1 MKLPDA
7 KPVKENAVITSPG
20 ELLNE
25 IRNVLSGASGLFIKV
40 FGKKGSSRYYIT
52 ILFDR
57 SKVLAAEGQEV
68 GSGSVITGSQA
79 VDLFRELLKSP
90 LVVDLYALDEIGV
103 KVSIADNLDA
113 YGQTPKVSIEELFST
128 PVQKPVEKPVPK
140 PAPKP
145 QEKPAPVRPPVKTV
159 ERRTEKKAPEK
170 AGGEVEVVIEIPGG
184 EALDGALK
192 EYAKHLVSEAKRI
205 RTLQLSRIVFSGELT
220 EGVVYLNVHIYG
232 HSEGQMR
239 GVAEKR
245 MLHAISKY
253 APIILR
259 EADIK
264 PILRDVKVIL
274 NGKEVAPK
282 EIVDREKKKTGKVD
296 REGRITLSVFEDV
309 WPYFSSMVRTAV
321 GEISDAGIRVTGATF
336 DIRGRREF
344 EINAKLAVEAS
355 IPRED
360 VEKVVR
366 DVITRHAKELGK
378 TIDRYITV
386 HNIEVEVVEAVRPVA
401 SPIATSAKAQ
411 QVLAKKKELEKE
423 VEKLLQQAGIEELS
437 FLTEEKKKESE
448 QALLRSRIEPA
459 IELLKSRLHTE
470 LKLIPRVTFKWLKL
484 NWESKGSTVYLDL
497 EASFIKEEVGGLF
510 GSFSGVDEGK
520 LKQDARDTIL
530 RVIRDVSKEYGI
542 SIKLKKLHVMVR

>member
-7 KPVKENAVITSPG
+7 EPVKENAVITSPG

-68 GSGSVITGSQA
+68 SSGSVVTGSQA
-79 VDLFRELLKSP
+79 IDLFRELLKGP

-113 YGQTPKVSIEELFST
+113 YGQTPKVSIGELLSA

-159 ERRTEKKAPEK
+159 EKKTEKKAPEK

-184 EALDGALK
+184 EVLDGALK

-205 RTLQLSRIVFSGELT
+205 RTLQLSRIAFSGELT

-296 REGRITLSVFEDV
+296 REGRITLSVLEDV

-321 GEISDAGIRVTGATF
+321 GEINEAGIKVTGATF
-336 DIRGRREF
+336 DIRGWKEF
-344 EINAKLAVEAS
+344 EVNAKIAVETS
-355 IPRED
+355 IPREN

-386 HNIEVEVVEAVRPVA
+386 HNIEVEVVEAVKPVA
-401 SPIATSAKAQ
+401 PSIATSAKAQ

-437 FLTEEKKKESE
+437 FLTEEKKRESE

-470 LKLIPRVTFKWLKL
+470 LKLIPRVAFKWLKL
-484 NWESKGSTVYLDL
+484 NWEAKGSTVYLDL

-510 GSFSGVDEGK
+510 GSFSGIDEGK

-542 SIKLKKLHVMVR
+542 SIKLKKLNVMVR

>member
-7 KPVKENAVITSPG
+7 EPVKENAVITSPG

-68 GSGSVITGSQA
+68 SSGSVVTGSQA
-79 VDLFRELLKSP
+79 IDLFRELLKGP

-113 YGQTPKVSIEELFST
+113 YGQTPKVSIGELLSA

-159 ERRTEKKAPEK
+159 EKKTEKKAPEK

-184 EALDGALK
+184 EVLDGALK

-205 RTLQLSRIVFSGELT
+205 RTLQLSRIAFSGELT

-296 REGRITLSVFEDV
+296 REGRITLSVLEDV

-321 GEISDAGIRVTGATF
+321 GEINEAGIKVTGATF
-336 DIRGRREF
+336 DIRGWKEF
-344 EINAKLAVEAS
+344 EVNAKIAVETS
-355 IPRED
+355 IPREN

-386 HNIEVEVVEAVRPVA
+386 HNIEVEVVEAVKPVA
-401 SPIATSAKAQ
+401 PSIATSAKAQ

-437 FLTEEKKKESE
+437 FLTEEKKRESE

-484 NWESKGSTVYLDL
+484 NWEAKGSTVYLDL

-510 GSFSGVDEGK
+510 GSFSGIDEGK

-542 SIKLKKLHVMVR
+542 SIKLKKLNVMVR